1 MKTPRED
8 RGMLSRLPHD
18 KEYWD
23 EFTNRIVAD
32 AGPHLVARRDDRGEW
47 WSAMARFSTLLAT
60 GAVAALL
67 ALVSLLPAPQANA
80 GRVSP
85 DVQVVDPFGMAPVD
99 PLATPLLAANSPP
112 TMDALIW
119 STPENQP

>member
-18 KEYWD
+18 REYWD
-23 EFTNRIVAD
+23 DFTDRIVAD
-32 AGPHLVARRDDRGEW
+32 AKPHLVARRDDRGEW
-47 WSAMARFSTLLAT
+47 WSAMAQFSTVLAT

-67 ALVSLLPAPQANA
+67 ALVSLLPLQADS
-80 GRVSP
+80 GRVVS
-85 DVQVVDPFGMAPVD
+85 DVQVGDLFGIAPVD
-99 PLATPLLAANSPP
+99 PLATPLLAASSPP

-119 STPENQP
+119 STSENQP